1 MPMLSKDKIEIVK
14 RYYYDNKMNA
24 SEIAAKLKVSPN
36 GVYSFMIRHGL
47 ERRNLSEQN
56 KIRFDKKPLSFK
68 IKSKLSNKDEQLIV
82 AGVMLY
88 WAEGFQ
94 SDNATSV
101 DFANSKP
108 KMISVFMEFLR
119 EICGVD
125 ESRFRAYLYCY
136 SNQDIEELISFWSK
150 LTKIP
155 KDKFSKP
162 YIRKDFKKEKIGKM
176 KYGLLHIRYADKK
189 LLNKIREW
197 ITIYSGKF
205 S

>member
-1 MPMLSKDKIEIVK
+1 MLSKDKIEIVK